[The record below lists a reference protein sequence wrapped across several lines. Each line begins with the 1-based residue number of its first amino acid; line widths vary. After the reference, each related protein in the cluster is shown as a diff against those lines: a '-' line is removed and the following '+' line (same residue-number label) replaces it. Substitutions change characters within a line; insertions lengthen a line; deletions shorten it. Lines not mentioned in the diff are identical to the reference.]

1 MHDFSGMADAGGMGY
16 PPSPLIGPWP
26 RVFGCGAGVFKHQP
40 FALLVCSIQ
49 GPRAIISLS
58 DARLAYLIK
67 GAKMLRTK
75 HLKMAVVPMT
85 LLALLSTAVP
95 VASAQETTDES
106 FYELTTTPSGGDM
119 IVGEPGTTILF
130 DSSNGELVD
139 VLPPSEAED
148 YSVTVSRGCADS
160 NAGCWAGGNAL
171 GDMQFAGTGTAT
183 GSWPYRNSYTTG
195 NKSGQITFAING
207 VTD

>member
-160 NAGCWAGGNAL
+160 NAGCWAGGSTLVDVLPVLKHRDSNTL
-171 GDMQFAGTGTAT
+171 
-183 GSWPYRNSYTTG
+183 SC
-195 NKSGQITFAING
+195 
-207 VTD
+207 

>member
-1 MHDFSGMADAGGMGY
+1 
-16 PPSPLIGPWP
+16 
-26 RVFGCGAGVFKHQP
+26 
-40 FALLVCSIQ
+40 
-49 GPRAIISLS
+49 
-58 DARLAYLIK
+58 
-67 GAKMLRTK
+67 
-75 HLKMAVVPMT
+75 MT

-171 GDMQFAGTGTAT
+171 GDMQIATAD
-183 GSWPYRNSYTTG
+183 GS
-195 NKSGQITFAING
+195 G
-207 VTD
+207 VDGVSVTRW

>member
-1 MHDFSGMADAGGMGY
+1 
-16 PPSPLIGPWP
+16 
-26 RVFGCGAGVFKHQP
+26 
-40 FALLVCSIQ
+40 
-49 GPRAIISLS
+49 
-58 DARLAYLIK
+58 
-67 GAKMLRTK
+67 MLRTK

-207 VTD
+207 VTYTPVAAGPWMRIAAADGSGVDGVSVTRW